1 VWYHVRGGV
10 AAMKFWKHPAMPMV
24 LLLVLFV
31 AIVVAFVAGI
41 VLLNQPRREAPVRIG
56 HDTPR
61 VTDSR

>member
-1 VWYHVRGGV
+1 
-10 AAMKFWKHPAMPMV
+10 MKFWKHPAMPMV